1 MCFSLVYERYIQKGN
16 KKIGPYYYENV
27 RHEGKVKTVYIG
39 RNPQRS
45 PKHKI
50 KKPLF
55 VLIVLF
61 ILILAIGSSI
71 FFLKNRAYSVYKSQQ
86 ADAPDFSVDQLLL
99 KVLVKSK
106 DYSVKQIRIM
116 DTGEDAINI
125 SMESRN
131 MLDIIN
137 IDSSLF
143 TIKRGQTKII
153 NLNFSSFVYGQNVE
167 HNPGVYVG
175 KLIVKSG
182 KGSKEIP
189 IIVEI
194 ESKDVLFDT
203 NLNPISVDRKINAGS
218 DVTID
223 VRLFNLQ
230 SIEAVNVDMEYFVK
244 DVDGNTIITESE
256 TVVVKTQASFFKTIS
271 IPKKLKPG
279 TYVFISEAKF
289 GNSVGT
295 SSYIFEVA
303 GDEAQKSSGS
313 FIQLCKEDAMCI
325 GLSVVALLL
334 LFSITAYFYF
344 YVGAYLYDKVA
355 EVFDVYLKGSRNRR
369 LDKKK
374 EKLRRKKEELL
385 LRKQMDN
392 LEEEKRKAEEERKSN
407 LLKQKEAEKKRKDEE
422 RKRKKQEPGRIKVF
436 LTNLSKSYKENK
448 KKRLAE
454 KHKLILQRKK
464 LEEEKRK
471 LEEARQK
478 LAEEQRQ
485 REEQEKINRHLEEE
499 KRKDEERKRIQKQ
512 KESEKER
519 RKKAPSK
526 LKVLFAGIKG
536 KIKAYNKRREFNKHK
551 SELRR
556 KKELEQKGIERQ
568 RNLEESSAREEE
580 RRRIA
585 EENRKKEEIEKKK
598 FILRK
603 ENERIKLRKSAELRR
618 QSRKKL
624 ILGKLKR
631 VGVFFSSGVK
641 NVKSRFRRA
650 SDKRRKP
657 AKTKQERLSRE
668 VSAGITKK
676 STVDKE
682 NIKIS
687 EKKQNPLSSFVESL
701 KGKIKESRERR
712 EKERQRKL
720 AEIKKTK
727 EDELRFRRALE
738 KQKQAE
744 EIGRQKEIER
754 QQDIEEKRIKK
765 EEQEKII
772 EETKR
777 QKEIEK
783 QRILEEKKRKEE
795 LEKQKLLEEKRQKE
809 ELKKQKDIEKQR
821 ILEEKKRKEEIEKQR
836 IIEEKLRM
844 KQELAAQKES
854 EKQRILEESRAR
866 GEERRRIL
874 EEKELARIEKERQK
888 KLEEQ
893 KRNEEKQRILEE
905 EKRKEE
911 IEKQRIIEEKLRM
924 KQELAAQKESEKQ
937 RNLEEKRQK
946 EELKK
951 QKDIEKQ
958 RILEEEKR
966 KEEIEKQR
974 IIEEK
979 HLQKEELKR
988 QKDIEKQRRLEQIK
1002 LREEEIKRK
1011 NEEKQKLLEEK
1022 KKEKEELRNR
1032 KQLEEE
1038 EKERKKK
1045 QEELEGK
1052 LLSVESRIAF
1062 INSQISK
1069 SRDALH
1075 KFKNDAENSGKIIHS
1090 LEDSKNRK
1098 GIEIEELKSKRSA
1111 LLGEYKA
1118 RTDEWSRDFAKFK
1131 EESLIRKKE
1140 FKSHLLDE
1148 EAKLFKDAM
1157 EEVKGASSNKN
1168 DIKRLKKVE
1177 IDARLKIEEKQF
1189 ESAEKSAEKNTLK
1202 EKSSISSDY
1211 RKKLGIIESQIESA
1225 SKELSNIGSQINEQ
1239 RKTNPNI
1246 HKIRKSR
1253 EEHIAELEKKLQRL
1267 EAKKSELEPLISA
1280 SSKGKNILGK
1290 LFSKMQSGFSG
1301 KEDKDN
1307 TDYEQDEK
1315 SERAKKA
1322 LQFEDISED
1331 SEEFAGSTELKKCAE
1346 ETGKGMESALNED
1359 KEKAKQ
1365 HYSSA
1370 IKLYSKLNDKE
1381 KAKAYGKI
1389 KSLYNL
1395 LKSE

>member
-874 EEKELARIEKERQK
+874 EEKRQKEELKKQKDIEKQRILEEKELARIEKERQK

-893 KRNEEKQRILEE
+893 KRNE
-905 EKRKEE
+905 
-911 IEKQRIIEEKLRM
+911 
-924 KQELAAQKESEKQ
+924 
-937 RNLEEKRQK
+937 
-946 EELKK
+946 
-951 QKDIEKQ
+951 EKQ